1 MDMQE
6 LVDLVGAVL
15 GKTEEEVEQLYEDD
29 CAVDDL
35 IFDRYGID
43 LEQFEKVAK
52 DLLKLT
58 PIVETAITK
67 TKYHAFVHDDVIIA
81 RAACA

>member
-1 MDMQE
+1 MDMLE

-15 GKTEEEVEQLYEDD
+15 GKTEDEVEELHEDD

-35 IFDRYGID
+35 LFERYGID

-58 PIVETAITK
+58 PIVETAITG
-67 TKYHAFVHDDVIIA
+67 TKCHAFVRGDEIIA